1 MAGVGR
7 GWGGGAGA
15 RRASRGGR
23 DRPMCRGT
31 RLGLKRS
38 PLTQGREVTFR
49 HMVSAGKVESE
60 RTPEWRR
67 ASAFRHS
74 NERAFSL

>member
-1 MAGVGR
+1 
-7 GWGGGAGA
+7 
-15 RRASRGGR
+15 
-23 DRPMCRGT
+23 MCRGT

-38 PLTQGREVTFR
+38 PLTQGREVTFW
-49 HMVSAGKVESE
+49 HMISAGKVESE

-67 ASAFRHS
+67 ASALRHS